1 MGQAWEP
8 GSGFLLAAQSNGL
21 PRMLW
26 LWCRGMLSF
35 ELRATCCDNEPGS
48 TRAHSASQAEIL
60 AASRSCFAATFA
72 FIGCSA
78 LTKVSSCAFS
88 GISPR

>member
-48 TRAHSASQAEIL
+48 TRAHSATVLRKLKSWLLREV
-60 AASRSCFAATFA
+60 
-72 FIGCSA
+72 A
-78 LTKVSSCAFS
+78 LQQPLLLLVVL
-88 GISPR
+88 P